1 MNDIQKAFDML
12 YGQIDERRHMA
23 YKRRNKAID
32 ENDTSMQKI
41 CESAIESYNDIL
53 TLIEECI
60 QKYKDDTT
68 LEKK

>member
-41 CESAIESYNDIL
+41 CESVIESYVSIL
-53 TLIEECI
+53 TLIDKCI
-60 QKYKDDTT
+60 EKCKDDKRIT
-68 LEKK
+68 